1 LARQSLVNIIANGAV
16 AEPLSSSRGPLQ
28 FERDCENFPG
38 FGPRLILKGVIN
50 SALADAFV
58 AVVDDL
64 ILRNPQRRPFVEAA
78 DGWRAVSLDSSGGD
92 VVAAIR
98 IGRKVREAQ
107 MHAEISPAA
116 VCQSACVFVLAG
128 AVGRSSHGEVA
139 IHRPFFR
146 DLPAGLSQTEVTR
159 RIRRLDDD
167 IRAYFREMNVPE
179 ALLDRMRAVP
189 PDRMERLT
197 PDELSRMM
205 LDGNDPVYD
214 ERVTAASAR
223 TYGTSSAEFRR
234 REARAAQQ
242 CRHLWLCD
250 QCAEQRQT
258 CFEAVRYGLS
268 ERVFLER
275 RREVE
280 RRCAAEQTAAVNNWN
295 PLSIQA
301 LEACKL
307 RVLVQ

>member
-1 LARQSLVNIIANGAV
+1 
-16 AEPLSSSRGPLQ
+16 
-28 FERDCENFPG
+28 
-38 FGPRLILKGVIN
+38 
-50 SALADAFV
+50 
-58 AVVDDL
+58 
-64 ILRNPQRRPFVEAA
+64 
-78 DGWRAVSLDSSGGD
+78 
-92 VVAAIR
+92 
-98 IGRKVREAQ
+98 
-107 MHAEISPAA
+107 
-116 VCQSACVFVLAG
+116 
-128 AVGRSSHGEVA
+128 VGRSSHGEVA

-146 DLPAGLSQTEVTR
+146 DLPAGLSQAEVTR

-214 ERVTAASAR
+214 ERVIAASAR
-223 TYGTSSAEFRR
+223 RYGTSSAEFRR

-242 CRHLWLCD
+242 CGHLLLCS
-250 QCAEQRQT
+250 QCSELRQT
-258 CFEAVRYGLS
+258 CVEAVRYGLS

-275 RREVE
+275 GREVG
-280 RRCAAEQTAAVNNWN
+280 RRCAAEATAAVNNWT
-295 PLSIQA
+295 PLSNQA
-301 LEACKL
+301 LEACML